1 MKQQREIVE
10 KQDIIGL
17 NDINGLNDRKKSI
30 ESEQY
35 EFGKEI
41 AKLVPEKE
49 RKRTMSLREN
59 NFMFMKKEI
68 D

>member
-30 ESEQY
+30 ESE
-35 EFGKEI
+35 
-41 AKLVPEKE
+41 
-49 RKRTMSLREN
+49 
-59 NFMFMKKEI
+59 
-68 D
+68 

>member
-1 MKQQREIVE
+1 
-10 KQDIIGL
+10 
-17 NDINGLNDRKKSI
+17 LNDRKKSI

-41 AKLVPEKE
+41 GKLVPEKE